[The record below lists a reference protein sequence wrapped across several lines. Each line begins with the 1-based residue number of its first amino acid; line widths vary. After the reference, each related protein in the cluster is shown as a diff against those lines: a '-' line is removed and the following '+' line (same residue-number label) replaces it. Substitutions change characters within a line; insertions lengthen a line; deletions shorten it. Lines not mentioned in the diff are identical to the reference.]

1 MKKQLFL
8 LFFTGIVINS
18 HFIRPSD
25 SSAQNPLQD
34 WLIAHINNVEDSELY
49 DAFESFKNSKLF
61 KELGFERF
69 EWKEVKR
76 NHTGGCFKDSSY
88 CSRFPGHEKNPEKE
102 EWYLMTA
109 WKATSLKKEN
119 QITTSGQN

>member
-8 LFFTGIVINS
+8 LFFTAIVINS
-18 HFIRPSD
+18 HFSRPSD
-25 SSAQNPLQD
+25 TSVQNPLQD

-61 KELGFERF
+61 KELEFERF

-76 NHTGGCFKDSSY
+76 NHTNGCFKDRSY
-88 CSRFPGHEKNPEKE
+88 CSRFPGHEKNPEQE

-109 WKATSLKKEN
+109 WKATCLKKEN